1 MESDILKKAFAF
13 HGISE
18 KHIIKPLSGGTYNAV
33 YEFRKNKQHFVM
45 RIGAIEFDIE
55 TTDGMIEWLQYLDS
69 NKAAVP
75 KLVKSL
81 QGNFV
86 EYIEKNDYLYSVDV
100 TEKVEGT
107 IARTLVSENM
117 DMTWAKTFGQAVG
130 KIHRLGITG
139 TPANVLKVRPH

>member
-45 RIGAIEFDIE
+45 RIGAIEFDSE

-69 NKAAVP
+69 NRAAVP
-75 KLVKSL
+75 KLVKWV
-81 QGNFV
+81 GEN
-86 EYIEKNDYLYSVDV
+86 LY
-100 TEKVEGT
+100 E
-107 IARTLVSENM
+107 R
-117 DMTWAKTFGQAVG
+117 
-130 KIHRLGITG
+130 
-139 TPANVLKVRPH
+139 